1 MFLVMVLI
9 ACEKFLDTKPND
21 SLSTIETIEDLTR
34 LLNNTDVM
42 NSAFPVLQEGG
53 TDNVYVLPQAWA
65 SLTNIPAK
73 NFYIWNDD
81 IFGDSDFNE
90 WSCLYEMIY
99 YANVVLERLPNVAGD
114 LRQKDLLKGRA
125 LFFRAFAHYEVAQ
138 IFAQVYDPLID
149 NSTVIGIP
157 IRTTA
162 DVSAKIAWSDL
173 EETYAYIINDI
184 VEATELIPALSEHKT
199 DPSKQAAFAL
209 LARVYLSMSDY
220 ESAKDFASRA
230 LAIQDDLL
238 DYKELDLSANY
249 PVAMGNKE
257 VIFHTATFGRPILN
271 LANGRVDMELYRK
284 YADNDYRKQVFFRDR
299 EGTYSFRGSY
309 TGSSVLFS
317 GLTTAELYLILSECE
332 ARLGNVVESLEFI
345 NSLLKKR
352 FDDSFTSIDT
362 QNTDSLLTII
372 LEERRKELVFRGLR
386 WMDLKRLNLEFRFQK
401 IITRELFGETYILR
415 PQSEKYVVPAPRLVY
430 EVD

>member
-1 MFLVMVLI
+1 MKRRIFFGTGTMFLVMVLI

-138 IFAQVYDPLID
+138 IFAQVYDP
-149 NSTVIGIP
+149 
-157 IRTTA
+157 
-162 DVSAKIAWSDL
+162 
-173 EETYAYIINDI
+173 
-184 VEATELIPALSEHKT
+184 
-199 DPSKQAAFAL
+199 
-209 LARVYLSMSDY
+209 
-220 ESAKDFASRA
+220 
-230 LAIQDDLL
+230 
-238 DYKELDLSANY
+238 
-249 PVAMGNKE
+249 
-257 VIFHTATFGRPILN
+257 
-271 LANGRVDMELYRK
+271 
-284 YADNDYRKQVFFRDR
+284 
-299 EGTYSFRGSY
+299 
-309 TGSSVLFS
+309 
-317 GLTTAELYLILSECE
+317 
-332 ARLGNVVESLEFI
+332 
-345 NSLLKKR
+345 
-352 FDDSFTSIDT
+352 
-362 QNTDSLLTII
+362 
-372 LEERRKELVFRGLR
+372 
-386 WMDLKRLNLEFRFQK
+386 
-401 IITRELFGETYILR
+401 
-415 PQSEKYVVPAPRLVY
+415 
-430 EVD
+430 